1 MMDNIRNRRR
11 LMFVKTLCVML
22 CVLLA
27 YKWQRTFFNVCTG
40 GIYSDVP
47 LHIQLALGRNDY
59 GLSSY
64 IIRAL
69 YAIGDEHF
77 AQTALSLILAA
88 NHVAGIFTLCA
99 LVCCVLPEINRW
111 YAFLACELALLCG
124 PWLIPG
130 YQMGVYIG
138 AHNGNLYHNMTV
150 LFSRTFVPLCFVF
163 FFRIRD
169 NRHGKI
175 ALSDWLIFT
184 ALFLV
189 ATLFKPNFAFAF
201 IPMLAVMLVWDF
213 VKYRGRYL
221 KNEIITGLS
230 VVPAGLSCIWSY
242 LVLFADD
249 FAGTKSE
256 LALGIYM
263 GMSLTALAVMF
274 IRGLL
279 LPIYTF
285 TVQGR
290 KEKNARYIGLI
301 ALCDL
306 IAILEAS
313 FIVETGYRATD
324 GNLDWGS
331 LAIYPS
337 MFAIGIALLFRMLQN
352 TDKSKPGDIAK
363 AAVGIIMLLGHLAV
377 GVYFYHAFNSGL
389 SYFV

>member
-1 MMDNIRNRRR
+1 
-11 LMFVKTLCVML
+11 
-22 CVLLA
+22 
-27 YKWQRTFFNVCTG
+27 
-40 GIYSDVP
+40 
-47 LHIQLALGRNDY
+47 
-59 GLSSY
+59 
-64 IIRAL
+64 
-69 YAIGDEHF
+69 
-77 AQTALSLILAA
+77 
-88 NHVAGIFTLCA
+88 
-99 LVCCVLPEINRW
+99 
-111 YAFLACELALLCG
+111 
-124 PWLIPG
+124 
-130 YQMGVYIG
+130 
-138 AHNGNLYHNMTV
+138 
-150 LFSRTFVPLCFVF
+150 
-163 FFRIRD
+163 
-169 NRHGKI
+169 
-175 ALSDWLIFT
+175 
-184 ALFLV
+184 
-189 ATLFKPNFAFAF
+189 
-201 IPMLAVMLVWDF
+201 MLAVMLVWDF

-263 GMSLTALAVMF
+263 GMSLIALAVMF

-301 ALCDL
+301 AVCDL

-377 GVYFYHAFNSGL
+377 GVYFYHAFNSGM